1 VIPCIIVQKRFD
13 AILEGKRFFLGPDTI
28 SYADL
33 AFYNVLTVADTSV
46 IDPATYLKDNFPNV
60 KRHHDAVA
68 AHPSV
73 QPYVSSEKRRPAS
86 APYAY

>member
-1 VIPCIIVQKRFD
+1 MPCIVPQKRFD

-33 AFYNVLTVADTSV
+33 AFYNVLTVADTSA
-46 IDPATYLKDNFPNV
+46 IDPETYLKDNFPNV
-60 KRHHDAVA
+60 KRHYDAVA

-73 QPYVSSEKRRPAS
+73 HPYVSSEKRRPAFV
-86 APYAY
+86 PYTY